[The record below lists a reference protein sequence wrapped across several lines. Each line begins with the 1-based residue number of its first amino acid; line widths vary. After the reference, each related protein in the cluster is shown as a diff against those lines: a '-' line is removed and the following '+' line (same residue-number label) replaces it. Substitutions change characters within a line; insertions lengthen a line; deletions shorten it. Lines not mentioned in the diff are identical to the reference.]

1 MGPDLGEWRGHLA
14 GGLVAAMLAHLI
26 SVALYTRF
34 LKRRNLQGDRV
45 AGATLMRYSVGWHL
59 FAWTALVLPM
69 AGLGWLVWRFP
80 IKADDVV
87 PAVILFAGFGSVGAY
102 LVLQVS
108 CVAHELR
115 PDGLLRVT
123 PWGPRCFLP
132 WTLVSEI
139 RYSDLMTGWRIR
151 TANGDS
157 AWVWLA
163 LSGTAAFAQAVLENV
178 PAEAIARDSKTRS
191 SLAGRGGTS

>member
-1 MGPDLGEWRGHLA
+1 MGPDLSEWRRHLA
-14 GGLVAAMLAHLI
+14 GGFIVAVLAHLI
-26 SVALYTRF
+26 SIALYTRL

-45 AGATLMRYSVGWHL
+45 AGATLLRYSVGWHL

-69 AGLGWLVWRFP
+69 TGLSWLVWKFP
-80 IKADDVV
+80 PKPDDVV
-87 PAVILFAGFGSVGAY
+87 PVVSLFATFGLVGTY

-115 PDGLLRVT
+115 SDGLLRVT

-132 WTLVSEI
+132 WTLVTEV

-151 TANGDS
+151 TVNGDS

-163 LSGTAAFAQAVLENV
+163 LSGAAAFAQAVLENV

-191 SLAGRGGTS
+191 SLAGHAGR